1 MTLAACIATLLA
13 LAYADQPTSRTEPF
27 TEGVA
32 ILAPLDA
39 VADARKLWLAEDRD
53 DLAKRASS
61 LGYRLLETKAI
72 DRDTV
77 NLVVHADYVEQGG
90 YALAVE
96 VAKYLKGR
104 DPLRTLDLADFPEQ
118 LRAALEP
125 AFRTLAGGSLG
136 ANRSMRF
143 AIEPLLYVGVEDPTA
158 PRTIGAPSLY
168 DLAPNLT
175 RPATHPSRLDG
186 GRDGSRNTDIHS
198 SFVAQT
204 KAEAAS
210 LENATVVYL
219 RASNDMQRA
228 RWSQALWK
236 AVEDR
241 VGALWTE
248 FAALQREEGLRV
260 FREHGLLGE
269 LQSGRAVLS
278 GLPPTTRRAVE
289 AELRRHNIAIR
300 DDLVVVLRTSQWLIC
315 FESAPNTWEGRP
327 LSQFLFGSRSR

>member
-77 NLVVHADYVEQGG
+77 NLMVHADYVEQGG

-158 PRTIGAPSLY
+158 PPTIGAPSLY
-168 DLAPNLT
+168 DLAPNLS

-219 RASNDMQRA
+219 RASNDISVPAGPKPYGKQSKTESA
-228 RWSQALWK
+228 R
-236 AVEDR
+236 
-241 VGALWTE
+241 
-248 FAALQREEGLRV
+248 
-260 FREHGLLGE
+260 
-269 LQSGRAVLS
+269 SGRSSLRCSEKKACGCFASTAFLESCSRVVQCCPACLRPPAGQWKPSS
-278 GLPPTTRRAVE
+278 GGT
-289 AELRRHNIAIR
+289 
-300 DDLVVVLRTSQWLIC
+300 TSQFETAWSLC
-315 FESAPNTWEGRP
+315 FARASG
-327 LSQFLFGSRSR
+327 